1 MKLYRQILQ
10 LLTLL
15 LASCLFTSCRD
26 DDESIDE
33 STEQTVIF
41 FMPWSTNMTP
51 YFEQNIADFE
61 TAIKG
66 GLLKN
71 NRVIICI
78 SSTPQRA
85 NVIELKQEQGRCV
98 RDTLMFYSQPDFTQC
113 ENITTMLNDVRAIA
127 PARRYSLIVGCH
139 GMGWLPVNTSRARS
153 QYHFERDDVPQTRW
167 FGGWTSEYQIE
178 TTTLADAIGD
188 AGMRMEYIMFDD
200 CFMSSVEAAY
210 DLKDV
215 TDYLIGCPTEI
226 MIYGFPYHL
235 CTRHLVG
242 SVDYAALCQT
252 FYDFYSHYTTPCGT
266 IAVTVCRELDALAEI
281 VKDINHTQEF
291 DYTLL
296 SDVQR
301 MDGYSPPLFYD
312 LGDYIAHLCTDQDLL
327 DAFNRQLDATV
338 PYKAHTAQYYSA
350 NNGFN
355 DIHAY
360 SGITTSAPSHNTRSV
375 GMKETKWYQATH

>member
-15 LASCLFTSCRD
+15 LASCLFTSCHD
-26 DDESIDE
+26 DDELIDE
-33 STEQTVIF
+33 PTEQTVIF

-71 NRVIICI
+71 ERVIVII
-78 SSTPQRA
+78 SSTKSRA
-85 NVIELKQEQGRCV
+85 NVIELRQEQGV
-98 RDTLMFYSQPDFTQC
+98 RDTLMFYSQPDFTQR

-127 PARRYSLIVGCH
+127 PACRYSLIVGCH
-139 GMGWLPVNTSRARS
+139 GMSWLPVSTSRARS
-153 QYHFERDDVPQTRW
+153 QYHFERGDVPQTRW
-167 FGGWTSEYQIE
+167 FGGFTSEYQIE

-226 MIYGFPYHL
+226 MIYGFPYH
-235 CTRHLVG
+235 
-242 SVDYAALCQT
+242 
-252 FYDFYSHYTTPCGT
+252 TTPCGT
-266 IAVTVCRELDALAEI
+266 IAVTDCRELDALAAI
-281 VKDINHTQEF
+281 VRDINLTQEF
-291 DYTLL
+291 DYALL

-301 MDGYSPPLFYD
+301 MDGYNPPLFYD
-312 LGDYIAHLCTDQDLL
+312 LGDYIAHLCADQNLL
-327 DAFNRQLDATV
+327 DAFNRQLELTV

-350 NNGFN
+350 SNGFN
-355 DIHAY
+355 DIRAY

-375 GMKETKWYQATH
+375 GLKKTKWYQATH

>member
-15 LASCLFTSCRD
+15 LASCLFTSCHD
-26 DDESIDE
+26 DDELIDE
-33 STEQTVIF
+33 PTEQTVIF

-66 GLLKN
+66 GLLKSE
-71 NRVIICI
+71 RVIVII
-78 SSTPQRA
+78 SSTKSRA
-85 NVIELKQEQGRCV
+85 NVIELRQEQGV
-98 RDTLMFYSQPDFTQC
+98 RDTLMFYSQPDFTQR

-127 PARRYSLIVGCH
+127 PACRYSLIVGCH
-139 GMGWLPVNTSRARS
+139 GMGWLPVSTSRARS
-153 QYHFERDDVPQTRW
+153 QYHFERGDVPQTRW
-167 FGGWTSEYQIE
+167 FGGFTSEYQIE

-215 TDYLIGCPTEI
+215 TNYLIGCPTEI

-242 SVDYAALCQT
+242 TVDYAALCQT
-252 FYDFYSHYTTPCGT
+252 FLDFYSHYTTPCGT
-266 IAVTVCRELDALAEI
+266 IAVTDCRELDALAAI
-281 VKDINHTQEF
+281 VRDIHQTQEF
-291 DYTLL
+291 DYALL

-301 MDGYSPPLFYD
+301 MDGYNPPLFYD
-312 LGDYIAHLCTDQDLL
+312 LGNYIAHLCADQNLL
-327 DAFNRQLDATV
+327 DAFNRQLELTV

-350 NNGFN
+350 SNGFN

-375 GMKETKWYQATH
+375 GLKKTRWYQATH

>member
-1 MKLYRQILQ
+1 MTVKILHKIF
-10 LLTLL
+10 LLLL
-15 LASCLFTSCRD
+15 LATFMLTSCHD
-26 DDESIDE
+26 DDEPIDE
-33 STEQTVIF
+33 PTEQTVIF

-51 YFEQNIADFE
+51 YFEQNIVDFE

-71 NRVIICI
+71 ERVIVCI
-78 SSTPQRA
+78 SSTTSRA
-85 NVIELKQEQGRCV
+85 NVIELRQEQNRCV
-98 RDTLMFYSQPDFTQC
+98 RDTLMFYNQPDFTQR
-113 ENITTMLNDVRAIA
+113 ENISRMLNDVRAIA

-139 GMGWLPVNTSRARS
+139 GMGWLPVSTSRARS

-178 TTTLADAIGD
+178 TTTLADAISD

-242 SVDYAALCQT
+242 TVDYAALCQT

-266 IAVTVCRELDALAEI
+266 IAVTDCRELDALAAI
-281 VKDINHTQEF
+281 VRDINLTQEF
-291 DYTLL
+291 DYALL
-296 SDVQR
+296 SDVLQSPAVLR
-301 MDGYSPPLFYD
+301 PRRLHRPPLHRPELTRCLQSPTGVD
-312 LGDYIAHLCTDQDLL
+312 RPIQGAHRPIL
-327 DAFNRQLDATV
+327 FRQQRL
-338 PYKAHTAQYYSA
+338 QRYSCL
-350 NNGFN
+350 FW
-355 DIHAY
+355 
-360 SGITTSAPSHNTRSV
+360 HNHFRPKS
-375 GMKETKWYQATH
+375 

>member
-15 LASCLFTSCRD
+15 LASCLFTSCHD
-26 DDESIDE
+26 DDELIDE
-33 STEQTVIF
+33 PTEQTVIF

-71 NRVIICI
+71 ERVIVII
-78 SSTPQRA
+78 SSTKSRA
-85 NVIELKQEQGRCV
+85 NVIELRQEQGV
-98 RDTLMFYSQPDFTQC
+98 RDTLMFYSQPDFTQR

-127 PARRYSLIVGCH
+127 PACRYSLIVGCH
-139 GMGWLPVNTSRARS
+139 GMGWLPVSTSRARS
-153 QYHFERDDVPQTRW
+153 QYHFERGDVPQTRW
-167 FGGWTSEYQIE
+167 FGGFTSEYQIE

-215 TDYLIGCPTEI
+215 TNYLIGCPTEI

-242 SVDYAALCQT
+242 TVDYAALCQT
-252 FYDFYSHYTTPCGT
+252 FLDFYSHYTMPCGT
-266 IAVTVCRELDALAEI
+266 IAVTDCRELDALAAI
-281 VKDINHTQEF
+281 VRDINLTHEF
-291 DYTLL
+291 DYALL

-301 MDGYSPPLFYD
+301 MDGYNPPLFYD
-312 LGDYIAHLCTDQDLL
+312 LGDYIAHLCADQNLI
-327 DAFNRQLDATV
+327 DAFNRQLELTV

-350 NNGFN
+350 SNGFN
-355 DIHAY
+355 DIRAY

-375 GMKETKWYQATH
+375 GLKKTKWYQATH

>member
-1 MKLYRQILQ
+1 
-10 LLTLL
+10 
-15 LASCLFTSCRD
+15 
-26 DDESIDE
+26 
-33 STEQTVIF
+33 
-41 FMPWSTNMTP
+41 MPWSTNMTP
-51 YFEQNIADFE
+51 YFEQNIADFK

-71 NRVIICI
+71 ERVIVCI
-78 SSTPQRA
+78 SSTKSRA
-85 NVIELKQEQGRCV
+85 NVIELRQEQGV
-98 RDTLMFYSQPDFTQC
+98 RDTLMFYSQPDFTQR

-127 PARRYSLIVGCH
+127 PAWRYSLIVGCH
-139 GMGWLPVNTSRARS
+139 GMGWLPVSTSLARS

-167 FGGWTSEYQIE
+167 FGGFTSEYQIE
-178 TTTLADAIGD
+178 TTTLADAISD

-215 TDYLIGCPTEI
+215 TNYLIGCPTEI

-242 SVDYAALCQT
+242 TVDYAALCQI
-252 FYDFYSHYTTPCGT
+252 FLDFYSHYTTPCGT
-266 IAVTVCRELDALAEI
+266 IAVTDCRELDALAAI
-281 VKDINHTQEF
+281 VRDINLTQEF
-291 DYTLL
+291 DYALL

-301 MDGYSPPLFYD
+301 MDGYNPPLFCD
-312 LGDYIAHLCTDQDLL
+312 LGDYIAHLCADQNLL
-327 DAFNRQLDATV
+327 DAFNRQLELTV

-350 NNGFN
+350 SNGFN
-355 DIHAY
+355 DIRAY

-375 GMKETKWYQATH
+375 GLKKTRWYQATH

>member
-15 LASCLFTSCRD
+15 LASCLFTSCHD
-26 DDESIDE
+26 DDELIDE
-33 STEQTVIF
+33 PTEQTVIF

-71 NRVIICI
+71 ERVIVII
-78 SSTPQRA
+78 SSTKSRA
-85 NVIELKQEQGRCV
+85 NVIELRQEQGV
-98 RDTLMFYSQPDFTQC
+98 RDTLMFYSQPDFTQR
-113 ENITTMLNDVRAIA
+113 ENISRMLNDVRAIA
-127 PARRYSLIVGCH
+127 PACRYSLIVGCH
-139 GMGWLPVNTSRARS
+139 GMGWLPVSTSRARS

-167 FGGWTSEYQIE
+167 FGGFTSEYQIE

-215 TDYLIGCPTEI
+215 TNYLIGCPTEI

-242 SVDYAALCQT
+242 TVDYAALCQT
-252 FYDFYSHYTTPCGT
+252 FLDFYSHYTTPCGT
-266 IAVTVCRELDALAEI
+266 IAVTDCRELDALAAI
-281 VKDINHTQEF
+281 VRDINLTQEF
-291 DYTLL
+291 DYALL

-301 MDGYSPPLFYD
+301 MDGYNPPLFYD
-312 LGDYIAHLCTDQDLL
+312 LGDYIAHLCADQNLL
-327 DAFNRQLDATV
+327 DAFNRQLELTV
-338 PYKAHTAQYYSA
+338 PYKAHTVQYYSA
-350 NNGFN
+350 SNGFN
-355 DIHAY
+355 DICAY

-375 GMKETKWYQATH
+375 GLKKTRWYQATH

>member
-1 MKLYRQILQ
+1 
-10 LLTLL
+10 
-15 LASCLFTSCRD
+15 
-26 DDESIDE
+26 
-33 STEQTVIF
+33 
-41 FMPWSTNMTP
+41 
-51 YFEQNIADFE
+51 
-61 TAIKG
+61 
-66 GLLKN
+66 
-71 NRVIICI
+71 
-78 SSTPQRA
+78 
-85 NVIELKQEQGRCV
+85 
-98 RDTLMFYSQPDFTQC
+98 MFYSQPNFTQR
-113 ENITTMLNDVRAIA
+113 ENITTMLNDMRTIA

-139 GMGWLPVNTSRARS
+139 GMGWLPVSTSRARS

-178 TTTLADAIGD
+178 TTTLADAISD

-242 SVDYAALCQT
+242 TVDYAALCQT
-252 FYDFYSHYTTPCGT
+252 FLGFYSHYTTPCGT
-266 IAVTVCRELDALAEI
+266 IAVTDCRELDALATI
-281 VKDINHTQEF
+281 VRDINQTQEF
-291 DYTLL
+291 DYAML

-312 LGDYIAHLCTDQDLL
+312 LGDYIAHLCTDGNLL
-327 DAFNRQLDATV
+327 NAFKRQLDVTV
-338 PYKAHTAQYYSA
+338 PHKAHTPQYYSA
-350 NNGFN
+350 SNGFN
-355 DIHAY
+355 DIRAY

-375 GMKETKWYQATH
+375 GQEKTKWYQATH

>member
-1 MKLYRQILQ
+1 MNVKILHKIF
-10 LLTLL
+10 LLLL
-15 LASCLFTSCRD
+15 LATFMLTSCHD
-26 DDESIDE
+26 DDEPIDE
-33 STEQTVIF
+33 PTEQTVIF

-51 YFEQNIADFE
+51 YFEQNIVDFE

-71 NRVIICI
+71 ERVIVCI
-78 SSTPQRA
+78 SSTTSRA
-85 NVIELKQEQGRCV
+85 NVIELKQEKGQCI
-98 RDTLMFYSQPDFTQC
+98 RDTLMFYNQPDFTQR
-113 ENITTMLNDVRAIA
+113 ENISRMLNDVRAIA

-139 GMGWLPVNTSRARS
+139 GMGWLPVSTSRARS

-178 TTTLADAIGD
+178 TTTLADAISD

-242 SVDYAALCQT
+242 TVDYAALCQT
-252 FYDFYSHYTTPCGT
+252 FLDFSISTA
-266 IAVTVCRELDALAEI
+266 I
-281 VKDINHTQEF
+281 
-291 DYTLL
+291 TLRP
-296 SDVQR
+296 VVP
-301 MDGYSPPLFYD
+301 SP
-312 LGDYIAHLCTDQDLL
+312 
-327 DAFNRQLDATV
+327 
-338 PYKAHTAQYYSA
+338 
-350 NNGFN
+350 
-355 DIHAY
+355 
-360 SGITTSAPSHNTRSV
+360 
-375 GMKETKWYQATH
+375 

>member
-1 MKLYRQILQ
+1 M
-10 LLTLL
+10 
-15 LASCLFTSCRD
+15 
-26 DDESIDE
+26 
-33 STEQTVIF
+33 
-41 FMPWSTNMTP
+41 
-51 YFEQNIADFE
+51 
-61 TAIKG
+61 
-66 GLLKN
+66 
-71 NRVIICI
+71 
-78 SSTPQRA
+78 
-85 NVIELKQEQGRCV
+85 IELKQEQGQCI
-98 RDTLMFYSQPDFTQC
+98 RDTLMFYSQPDFTQR

-139 GMGWLPVNTSRARS
+139 GMGWLPVSTSRARS

-215 TDYLIGCPTEI
+215 TNYLIGCPTEI

-242 SVDYAALCQT
+242 TVDYAALCQT
-252 FYDFYSHYTTPCGT
+252 FLDFYSHYTTPCGT
-266 IAVTVCRELDALAEI
+266 IAVTDCRELDALAAI
-281 VKDINHTQEF
+281 VRDIHQTQEF
-291 DYTLL
+291 DYALL

-301 MDGYSPPLFYD
+301 MDGYTPPLFYD
-312 LGDYIAHLCTDQDLL
+312 LGDYIAHLCTDQNLL
-327 DAFNRQLDATV
+327 DDFNRQLDVTV

-355 DIHAY
+355 DIRAY

-375 GMKETKWYQATH
+375 GLEKTKWYRATH

>member
-15 LASCLFTSCRD
+15 LASCLFTSCHD
-26 DDESIDE
+26 DDELIDE
-33 STEQTVIF
+33 PTEQTVIF

-71 NRVIICI
+71 ERVIVII
-78 SSTPQRA
+78 SSTKSRA
-85 NVIELKQEQGRCV
+85 NVIELRQEQGV
-98 RDTLMFYSQPDFTQC
+98 RDTLMFYSQPDFTQR

-127 PARRYSLIVGCH
+127 PACRYSLIVGCH
-139 GMGWLPVNTSRARS
+139 GMGWLPVSTSRARS

-167 FGGWTSEYQIE
+167 FGGFTSEYQIE

-215 TDYLIGCPTEI
+215 TNYLIGCPTEI

-242 SVDYAALCQT
+242 TVDYAALCQT
-252 FYDFYSHYTTPCGT
+252 FLDFYSHYTTPCGT
-266 IAVTVCRELDALAEI
+266 IAVTDCRELDALAAI
-281 VKDINHTQEF
+281 VRDINLTQEF
-291 DYTLL
+291 DYALL

-301 MDGYSPPLFYD
+301 MDGYNPPLFYD
-312 LGDYIAHLCTDQDLL
+312 LGDYIAHLCADQNLL
-327 DAFNRQLDATV
+327 DAFNRQLELTAKRIPPNTIPPATASMTSV
-338 PYKAHTAQYYSA
+338 PILA
-350 NNGFN
+350 
-355 DIHAY
+355 
-360 SGITTSAPSHNTRSV
+360 
-375 GMKETKWYQATH
+375 